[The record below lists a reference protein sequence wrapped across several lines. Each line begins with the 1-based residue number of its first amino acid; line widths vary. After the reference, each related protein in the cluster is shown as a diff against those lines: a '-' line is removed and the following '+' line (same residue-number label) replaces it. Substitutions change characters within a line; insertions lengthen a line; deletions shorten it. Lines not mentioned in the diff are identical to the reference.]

1 MKVLLENDLETI
13 AFPCISTGIYGY
25 PQLPAAHVAAYTVRK
40 HLESRGD
47 KVVRVIFCLFL
58 PEDKKIYEGIL
69 QSYFPLQ

>member
-1 MKVLLENDLETI
+1 MLENGLTTI

-25 PQLPAAHVAAYTVRK
+25 PQLPAAHIAAYTVRK
-40 HLESRGD
+40 HLESHGD
-47 KVVRVIFCLFL
+47 KVDRVIFCLFL